1 MTRFTLATL
10 QTSAGPKAAIGV
22 GDNYYQLSEI
32 SSNNRLRDASV
43 KSLLE
48 NWSNL
53 FPDLETLAHDI
64 ASNVGGVRPQHGTP
78 STEADLLTPIIW
90 PNKFICVG
98 ANYADHLKEM
108 GLSTTKWKTMPFF
121 LSPPTT
127 CLVGPGETVEIPKM
141 TNQFDWELELAM
153 VVGKRLR
160 NATVEE
166 AKGAIAAYTIGLDL
180 SCRDLTVVG
189 GDIPVDLVRGKAQ
202 DTMGPCGPFL
212 VPAKFL
218 PDVTNLK
225 LTLDVNGKQM
235 MNSCTSEMLYSCEEM
250 LSVMSEFITLEPG
263 DLIFT
268 GSPAGSAGAHGG
280 CWLKPGDRIH
290 AEIEGIGAFNV
301 RMKRC

>member
-10 QTSAGPKAAIGV
+10 QTSTGAKAAIGV
-22 GDNYYQLSEI
+22 GDSYYQLSEI
-32 SSNNRLRDASV
+32 SSSFRNASI

-48 NWSNL
+48 DWSTS
-53 FPDLETLAHDI
+53 FPILETLADEI
-64 ASNVGGVRPQHGTP
+64 ASGGGVRTDGTP
-78 STEADLLTPIIW
+78 STKADLLTPIIW
-90 PNKFICVG
+90 PNKLIGVG
-98 ANYADHLKEM
+98 ANYVDHLKEM

-127 CLVGPGETVEIPKM
+127 CLVGPGETVEIPRM
-141 TNQFDWELELAM
+141 TTQFDWELELAM

-160 NATVEE
+160 NASIEE
-166 AKGAIAAYTIGLDL
+166 ANSAIAAYSIGLDL

-189 GDIPVDLVRGKAQ
+189 GDIPVDLVRGKSQ
-202 DTMGPCGPFL
+202 DTMAPCGPFL

-218 PDVTNLK
+218 PDVSNLK

-235 MNSCTSEMLYSCEEM
+235 MNSSTSEMLYSCGEM

-268 GSPAGSAGAHGG
+268 GSPSGSAGAHGG
-280 CWLKPGDRIH
+280 CWLKPGDTIH
-290 AEIEGIGAFNV
+290 AEIEGIGAFEV
-301 RMKRC
+301 RMKR